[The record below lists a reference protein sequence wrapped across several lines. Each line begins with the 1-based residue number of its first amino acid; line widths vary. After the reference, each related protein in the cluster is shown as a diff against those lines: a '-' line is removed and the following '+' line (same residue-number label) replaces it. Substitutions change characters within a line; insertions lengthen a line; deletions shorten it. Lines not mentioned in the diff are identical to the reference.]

1 MKAFR
6 YARPGTLDEVLALLD
21 EHGPGASLLAGGTD
35 LLVRL
40 RAGAKR
46 ATPQVVI
53 DMKRVKALGSDIAA
67 CAVRAPRE
75 AGPPS
80 GVETGSFLRI
90 GALAVM
96 ADIIEDERVRR
107 DFPALVEAA
116 ATVGSVQIRNRATLA
131 GNICNA
137 SPAADTAP
145 ALLVYGAVINLVG
158 IGGRRGVPVNE
169 FFLGPGQTVLRR
181 GELVESL
188 DLPLPQ
194 EKVGAA
200 FARLTRRRGVDLA
213 TVSAC
218 CLVKASGL
226 TLFAYGAAGP
236 RPFLVSDDSGRLA
249 DPYGDPQEK
258 ERILQHLI
266 SYARP
271 ISDVRGSREYRW
283 AMLWVMSRRA
293 LQAALDRLHAS
304 EQRGCLRPAQRG

>member
-1 MKAFR
+1 MINTFR

-46 ATPQVVI
+46 AAPQVVI
-53 DMKRVKALGSDIAA
+53 DLKKVKALRSDIAA
-67 CAVRAPRE
+67 CA
-75 AGPPS
+75 PPS

-158 IGGRRGVPVNE
+158 IGGRRGIPVNE

-213 TVSAC
+213 TVSTC
-218 CLVKASGL
+218 CLVKASGK

-236 RPFLVSDDSGRLA
+236 RPFLVSDESGRLV
-249 DPYGDPQEK
+249 DPRGDPQEK

-266 SYARP
+266 SHARP

-293 LQAALDRLHAS
+293 LQAALDRLYAS
-304 EQRGCLRPAQRG
+304 EQRG

>member
-1 MKAFR
+1 MRAFA
-6 YARPGTLDEVLALLD
+6 YERPTTLQGAVALLA
-21 EHGPGASLLAGGTD
+21 EHGSEARLLAGGTD
-35 LLVRL
+35 LIIRL
-40 RAGAKR
+40 RDGSIAPRIVVDLKRIAELDGQIREHDGGLAIGAR
-46 ATPQVVI
+46 AVMT
-53 DMKRVKALGSDIAA
+53 DIAA
-67 CAVRAPRE
+67 D
-75 AGPPS
+75 G
-80 GVETGSFLRI
+80 RI
-90 GALAVM
+90 RRDYRALA
-96 ADIIEDERVRR
+96 
-107 DFPALVEAA
+107 EAA
-116 ATVGSVQIRNRATLA
+116 AVVGCVQIRNRATLA

-271 ISDVRGSREYRW
+271 ISDVRGSR
-283 AMLWVMSRRA
+283 
-293 LQAALDRLHAS
+293 
-304 EQRGCLRPAQRG
+304 

>member
-53 DMKRVKALGSDIAA
+53 DLKRVKALRSDIAA

-145 ALLVYGAVINLVG
+145 ALLVYGAVIVTA
-158 IGGRRGVPVNE
+158 
-169 FFLGPGQTVLRR
+169 GPGGIRRIPIDDFFVRSGVTTLAR
-181 GELVESL
+181 GELVTAIE
-188 DLPLPQ
+188 LPRPTAPRGSVHL
-194 EKVGAA
+194 
-200 FARLTRRRGVDLA
+200 RRTRRRGHDLA
-213 TVSAC
+213 SVTLAC
-218 CLVKASGL
+218 AVGTAIE
-226 TLFAYGAAGP
+226 
-236 RPFLVSDDSGRLA
+236 RLA
-249 DPYGDPQEK
+249 Q
-258 ERILQHLI
+258 
-266 SYARP
+266 
-271 ISDVRGSREYRW
+271 GSVPR
-283 AMLWVMSRRA
+283 
-293 LQAALDRLHAS
+293 
-304 EQRGCLRPAQRG
+304 